1 MICAWAVKSVM
12 SCHVVLWQTET
23 FVSRK
28 LYIPLYTR
36 IGFIILFFSFNVI
49 AFFFHTHPHLY
60 LSIITPFPVFAY
72 SMKPLGARLRDDHTP
87 VQDSICQLVLA
98 LGRPDHIDICSILRM
113 FSAVITTQTGAT
125 SYTYNQAIDAQ
136 DKISIWPLVSDS

>member
-1 MICAWAVKSVM
+1 M